1 MEVSTEMSKMIEVI
15 KKYDDQLRKGN
26 DAYKYYFAPN
36 IPEKVM
42 KGLVSHFDNN
52 LPFNSVIAYYD
63 TTVFN
68 SSKAGFVF
76 TDDGLYYKYMG
87 KPYYFAYKDM
97 TGFEI
102 KGKKL
107 CIRFSD
113 EKMPEYVMDDVF
125 DMKALN
131 SILSE
136 LKEIDD
142 EYGQL
147 TEKSTGK
154 VKKLELPS
162 DMEKKCVAIIH
173 GASAACG
180 GVGTGMA
187 QIPLADNAVIVPI
200 QVGMIVSLGTVF
212 DLNITESVAK
222 SIIASAGATVI
233 GRGVSQVLF
242 GWIPVAG
249 NAINTATAAG
259 VTELIGWTAVK
270 NFYERWIED
279 RNKGR
284 FDGMKV
290 GYVEASNQY
299 HRKLLDLA
307 SEFTNQKKDFEIER
321 DKYEELL
328 DEYEDHIEKMRAS
341 INELEGM
348 YNKLK
353 SLEQ

>member
-97 TGFEI
+97 AGFEI

-113 EKMPEYVMDDVF
+113 EKIPEYVMDDVF

-162 DMEKKCVAIIH
+162 VVSYVLTNVSLELYASIIN
-173 GASAACG
+173 
-180 GVGTGMA
+180 
-187 QIPLADNAVIVPI
+187 LVIVLI
-200 QVGMIVSLGTVF
+200 
-212 DLNITESVAK
+212 SVASHVRLTLPFSATNVTLTLLITGGSSSSK
-222 SIIASAGATVI
+222 VSSLSTRILILPKLVLPSSVTKTRLTDCWLVAKVTPLFLSI
-233 GRGVSQVLF
+233 
-242 GWIPVAG
+242 
-249 NAINTATAAG
+249 
-259 VTELIGWTAVK
+259 
-270 NFYERWIED
+270 
-279 RNKGR
+279 
-284 FDGMKV
+284 
-290 GYVEASNQY
+290 
-299 HRKLLDLA
+299 
-307 SEFTNQKKDFEIER
+307 
-321 DKYEELL
+321 
-328 DEYEDHIEKMRAS
+328 
-341 INELEGM
+341 
-348 YNKLK
+348 
-353 SLEQ
+353 

>member
-1 MEVSTEMSKMIEVI
+1 MKLSIITVNYNDAKGLQRTIESVLCQTFRDYEFIVIDGGSTDGSVEVI

-97 TGFEI
+97 AGFEI

-113 EKMPEYVMDDVF
+113 EKIPEYVMDDVF

-136 LKEIDD
+136 
-142 EYGQL
+142 YG
-147 TEKSTGK
+147 
-154 VKKLELPS
+154 KKMCSYYSWCISSLWR
-162 DMEKKCVAIIH
+162 CWH
-173 GASAACG
+173 WY
-180 GVGTGMA
+180 GT
-187 QIPLADNAVIVPI
+187 N
-200 QVGMIVSLGTVF
+200 S
-212 DLNITESVAK
+212 
-222 SIIASAGATVI
+222 I
-233 GRGVSQVLF
+233 GR
-242 GWIPVAG
+242 
-249 NAINTATAAG
+249 
-259 VTELIGWTAVK
+259 
-270 NFYERWIED
+270 
-279 RNKGR
+279 
-284 FDGMKV
+284 
-290 GYVEASNQY
+290 
-299 HRKLLDLA
+299 
-307 SEFTNQKKDFEIER
+307 
-321 DKYEELL
+321 
-328 DEYEDHIEKMRAS
+328 
-341 INELEGM
+341 
-348 YNKLK
+348 
-353 SLEQ
+353 